1 MSKTKIKED
10 ALLDLTNLAS
20 WVHLDARMEADEGT
34 SNILICVD
42 KGLRKAKVRP
52 LLEKLGYANIP
63 VSSLSELEAPISKW
77 NTGPPRFA
85 AAKMRK
91 DKYQ

>member
-1 MSKTKIKED
+1 M
-10 ALLDLTNLAS
+10 LDLTNLAA
-20 WVHLDARMEADEGT
+20 WAHLNARKEADEGT

-63 VSSLSELEAPISKW
+63 VSSLCELEAPISKW
-77 NTGPPRFA
+77 NIGPPCFA
-85 AAKMRK
+85 AAKIRK